1 MCAEPTI
8 FVVDD
13 DEQARSSVCA
23 LVRSMGMSA
32 ESFASAE
39 DFLNRYTPGRPG
51 CLVTDYRM
59 LGMSGLELQEELI
72 RRNIALPVIVL
83 TAYARTSV
91 AVQAMKAGAVTMLD
105 KPYAEDDL
113 WDAIRKALAQGAVAQ
128 TKAARREEFRRRI
141 AALAPSERAV
151 MDLIVGGDANK
162 VIANKLGVSLRTVE
176 NRRHEVLEKMH
187 ADSVAELVRMVIEA
201 DLGEKS
207 V

>member
-1 MCAEPTI
+1 MSAEPTV

-13 DEQARSSVCA
+13 DEQARKSVCA
-23 LVRSMGMSA
+23 LVRSMGMRA

-39 DFLNRYTPGRPG
+39 DFLNRYTPDRPG

-59 LGMSGLELQEELI
+59 LGMSGLELQEELA
-72 RRNIALPVIVL
+72 RRGIALPVIVL

-113 WDAIRKALAQGAVAQ
+113 WDAIRKALAEGAVAQ
-128 TKAARREEFRRRI
+128 AEMARREEIRRRI
-141 AALAPSERAV
+141 AALTPSEREV
-151 MDLIVGGDANK
+151 MDHIVRGNANK
-162 VIANKLGVSLRTVE
+162 VIAKKLGVSLRTVE

-187 ADSVAELVRMVIEA
+187 ADSVAELVRMVLEA
-201 DLGEKS
+201 DLGGKP